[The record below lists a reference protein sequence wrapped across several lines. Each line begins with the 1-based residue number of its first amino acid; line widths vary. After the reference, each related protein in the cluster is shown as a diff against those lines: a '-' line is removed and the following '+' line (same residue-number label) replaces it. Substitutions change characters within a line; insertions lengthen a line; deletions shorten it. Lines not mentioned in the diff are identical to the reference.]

1 MKNSDKIRANN
12 ELLKT
17 DIQLSKYILIREY
30 SSNKIRDTKLL
41 SEHHLS
47 KFDRSV
53 VVNSKLVFLVH
64 FIQLGFFLV
73 FLSKSHSSS

>member
-17 DIQLSKYILIREY
+17 DIQLSQYILIREY

-53 VVNSKLVFLVH
+53 VVNLQHTYVLTFWALYH
-64 FIQLGFFLV
+64 
-73 FLSKSHSSS
+73 LSFAPETI

>member
-53 VVNSKLVFLVH
+53 VVNSKFLFFWCILYNLFF
-64 FIQLGFFLV
+64 FI
-73 FLSKSHSSS
+73 